1 MATIH
6 VHRDHTLG
14 RDGARREVEQIALQL
29 KEKMQA
35 TYRWEGDRLLFERT
49 GADGVIDV
57 GEKDVDVKLDLGFML
72 SPMKGMIQKQ
82 IEEYLDS
89 RLR

>member
-6 VHRDHTLG
+6 VHRSHTLG
-14 RDGARREVEQIALQL
+14 LAAARHEVEQIAIQL
-29 KEKMQA
+29 KEKLQA
-35 TYRWEGDRLLFERT
+35 TYFWEGDRLKFERT
-49 GADGVIDV
+49 GADGIIDV
-57 GEKDVDVKLDLGFML
+57 TEKDVDVKLDLGFML
-72 SPMKGMIQKQ
+72 TPMKGMIQKK